1 MNLVWKSWSDFFA
14 MGGYGLYVWGSFAMT
29 AAVILGEVWSLRAAR
44 RTLLRA
50 EPVDG
55 HNDTALERSPDET

>member
-29 AAVILGEVWSLRAAR
+29 ALVMLGEVWAR
-44 RTLLRA
+44 RASRRA
-50 EPVDG
+50 LARDN
-55 HNDTALERSPDET
+55 HNDAGPEGTSHET